1 MFIRP
6 RSRCHKAQK
15 HMRLVLMM
23 MMLMMIRMPMMTTIM
38 VMMMV
43 SIYVTKVLLYMV
55 TGAPRLSV

>member
-1 MFIRP
+1 M
-6 RSRCHKAQK
+6 
-15 HMRLVLMM
+15 HMRLVMM
-23 MMLMMIRMPMMTTIM
+23 MMMISMTIM